1 MPNHSRNS
9 QQPKLIDPKLPE
21 VADREPEVFDNESCL
36 DLSIDGKTGDIKN
49 PEAYRVFMKRNL
61 GWQQPPADLLQ
72 NIHARI
78 ERIKAGEE

>member
-9 QQPKLIDPKLPE
+9 QKPKLIDPKLPE
-21 VADREPEVFDNESCL
+21 VADREPEGFDQEPGL
-36 DLSIDGKTGDIKN
+36 DLSIEGKTGDLKH

-61 GWQQPPADLLQ
+61 GWQRPPADLLE